1 MGRSTKAKV
10 GGKKRKAKGWKGKR
24 LYREVVIRF
33 PLTRGRSWRSAREK
47 RRLPI
52 EREREK
58 GETKKSEN
66 VGGEN

>member
-33 PLTRGRSWRSAREK
+33 PLTRGRSVWRSARETK
-47 RRLPI
+47 I
-52 EREREK
+52 TYREKEK